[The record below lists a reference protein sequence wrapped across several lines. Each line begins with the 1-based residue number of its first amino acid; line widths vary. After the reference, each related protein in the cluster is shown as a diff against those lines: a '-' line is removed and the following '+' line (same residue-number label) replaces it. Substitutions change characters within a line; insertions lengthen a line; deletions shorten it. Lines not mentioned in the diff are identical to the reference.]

1 MAEATNSGPE
11 PPAAFPS
18 AVLDTPDAQA
28 FLSDA
33 AEDLIE
39 EVGGPA
45 RGFRWAI
52 TRVGPGG
59 VRNWTA
65 ASLKG
70 RQVDGL
76 QGSFADG
83 PARAA
88 VVSREFIHIP
98 DAAADRRWPGYCA
111 AIAGEGLGS
120 VLSVPMIDEWE
131 TSAALTLYAPAPHA
145 FTSDDVIRAVAC
157 ARRMSKVCHLLLE
170 LARKA
175 RTAVSPPPSP
185 LTELAVESLIR
196 EYGLTEESALQYL
209 RAVAR
214 DLAFMSPTAPDAGTT
229 SAA

>member
-11 PPAAFPS
+11 PPVAFPS
-18 AVLDTPDAQA
+18 AVLEIPDVQA
-28 FLSDA
+28 FLGDA
-33 AEDLIE
+33 AEELVE
-39 EVGGPA
+39 AGGGAA
-45 RGFRWAI
+45 RGFLWAI
-52 TRVGPGG
+52 TRVGPGE

-65 ASLKG
+65 GSLKG

-76 QGSFADG
+76 QSSFADG

-88 VVSREFIHIP
+88 VASAEFVHIP
-98 DAAADRRWPGYCA
+98 DAAADRRWPGYSA
-111 AIAGEGLGS
+111 AIAGQGMGS

-131 TSAALTLYAPAPHA
+131 INAALTLYAPDPHA
-145 FTSDDVIRAVAC
+145 FTSDDVIRALAC
-157 ARRMSKVCHLLLE
+157 ARRLSKVCHLLLE

-175 RTAVSPPPSP
+175 RTANTLPLSP

-196 EYGLTEESALQYL
+196 EYGLTEESAIQYL
-209 RAVAR
+209 QAVAR

>member
-11 PPAAFPS
+11 PPVAFPS
-18 AVLDTPDAQA
+18 AVLDTPDVQA

-33 AEDLIE
+33 AEQLVE
-39 EVGGPA
+39 EVGGSA
-45 RGFRWAI
+45 RGFLWAI
-52 TRVGPGG
+52 TRVGPGE

-65 ASLKG
+65 GSLKG
-70 RQVDGL
+70 RQVDAL
-76 QGSFADG
+76 QSSFADG

-98 DAAADRRWPGYCA
+98 DAAADRRWPGYSA
-111 AIAGEGLGS
+111 AVAGEGLGS

-131 TSAALTLYAPAPHA
+131 TSAALTLYAPSPHA

-157 ARRMSKVCHLLLE
+157 ARRMAKVCHLLLE

-175 RTAVSPPPSP
+175 RTAVTSQPSP

-196 EYGLTEESALQYL
+196 EYGLTEESAMQYL
-209 RAVAR
+209 QAVAR
-214 DLAFMSPTAPDAGTT
+214 DLAFMSPTVPDAGTT